1 MFLKFAVMREQMDH
15 WWRIFPAGTG
25 DVVVLLVQLIVA
37 LAVVGWAYNRG
48 YRAHDRG
55 PLLRLP
61 LLTVS
66 FGLALLVRS
75 FHQEWWQP
83 LVIAFAVIVAGFFDR
98 NDNGRGLVVPIMLI
112 ATLLGL
118 GLILSALVL
127 TVVALLVFML
137 SPVAK
142 R

>member
-1 MFLKFAVMREQMDH
+1 MREQMEH
-15 WWRIFPAGTG
+15 WGRFLPAGTG
-25 DVVVLLVQLIVA
+25 DIIVLLVQLIVA
-37 LAVVGWAYNRG
+37 VALVGWAYNRG

-55 PLLRLP
+55 PMLRLP

-75 FHQEWWQP
+75 FHMEWWQP
-83 LVIAFAVIVAGFFDR
+83 LVIAFAVIVAGFIDR
-98 NDNGRGLVVPIMLI
+98 NDNGRGLSLPVMLI

-118 GLILSALVL
+118 GFILSALAL
-127 TVVALLVFML
+127 MIVALLVFML
-137 SPVAK
+137 SPVTK